1 MTDQSATATSI
12 PLHYLDHPG
21 GEPAL
26 LFLPGLTATAPIFED
41 LINAGLSPRFRSLAL
56 DLRGRGK
63 SDAPPAGSS
72 PAAPAANY
80 TMADHSADV
89 LALLDT
95 LGIAQAA
102 LIGHS
107 FGGML
112 ALYLAARHPDRFPRI
127 VVLDAA
133 LSLATQETRKALEP
147 ALSRL
152 GAVSPSWDV
161 YLEAVK
167 QLPYFQDVWEPSLER
182 YFREYVDIH
191 ADGSVTQRVNREA
204 ILAAI
209 EGLLGEDWPAILQD
223 VVQPV
228 LLINAVDPFGPAGTG
243 PLLPREAALG
253 TVAKLASGHYLG
265 VSGNHITMIF
275 GSHAH
280 RVAEAICDFLADEP
294 EPSNPALA
302 AKEEPIAE

>member
-1 MTDQSATATSI
+1 M
-12 PLHYLDHPG
+12 
-21 GEPAL
+21 
-26 LFLPGLTATAPIFED
+26 LFLPGLTASAPIFED
-41 LINAGLSPRFRSLAL
+41 LINAGLIPRFRSLAL

-63 SDAPPAGSS
+63 SEAPPAGST
-72 PAAPAANY
+72 ATPAANY
-80 TMADHSADV
+80 TMADHAADV
-89 LALLDT
+89 LTLLDT
-95 LGIAQAA
+95 QGIAQAV

-112 ALYLAARHPDRFPRI
+112 ALYLAAHHPDRFPQI

-133 LSLATQETRKALEP
+133 VSLAKPEVRKALEP
-147 ALSRL
+147 ALARI

-167 QLPYFQDVWEPSLER
+167 QLPYFQDVWEPALER
-182 YFREYVDIH
+182 YFQEYAEIH
-191 ADGSVTQRVNREA
+191 SDGSVTQRVNREA

-209 EGLLGEDWPAILQD
+209 EGLLAEDWPAILQN
-223 VVQPV
+223 VGQPV
-228 LLINAVDPFGPAGTG
+228 LLINAVDSFGPGGSG
-243 PLLPREAALG
+243 PLLPRDGALA
-253 TVAKLASGHYLG
+253 TVAKLAAGHYLA

-302 AKEEPIAE
+302 AKEESMAE